1 MTTDFKLFTIDYYA
15 RGHEHVRTDVYI
27 GDAAGAETC
36 AEARA
41 RELELPAHDATVTE
55 VDHVW
60 GPGTR
65 DVLHPAEG
73 TIGVLDASGC
83 SVLGDVPGPAS
94 KLAQAVETASAL
106 VCHIWPDEETVR
118 IVRRSP
124 TGPVVLATV
133 VRHFPAEALAPFVGP
148 MGDPARP
155 ARMGTRYVPRVTYT
169 AAGLAELLRGGA
181 S

>member
-1 MTTDFKLFTIDYYA
+1 MTTSFKLFTIDYYA
-15 RGHEHVRTDVYI
+15 RGHEHVRTDVYV

-36 AEARA
+36 AETRA
-41 RELELPAHDATVTE
+41 RELELPAHAATVTE
-55 VDHVW
+55 VDHIW
-60 GPGTR
+60 GPVQGLDAI
-65 DVLHPAEG
+65 DV
-73 TIGVLDASGC
+73 VDASGR
-83 SVLGDVPGPAS
+83 SILGDVPGPAS
-94 KLAQAVETASAL
+94 TLAQAIETASAL

-118 IVRRSP
+118 IVRRSS

-148 MGDPARP
+148 LGNFSRP
-155 ARMGTRYVPRVTYT
+155 PRMGQRYVPRVSYT